1 MEVVERA
8 APVLVRPLET
18 ADEMRAGVEVYRRA
32 FALGP
37 SDPAVSP
44 RLLAALRHNA
54 GSVIGAFAGERLV
67 GFVYG
72 FVGLDPAAGALY
84 HYSQMAAVDPGWQG
98 RGVGRALKEGQ
109 REHVRS
115 TGVATMRW
123 AYDPLRTHNAHFNL
137 DVLGTVG
144 RWCVPN
150 MYGVEPYGR
159 DAGQTSDRL
168 IVEWAVEG
176 GARPPAPAPPP
187 VAWGEEEA
195 DAGDVLLGVPRDW
208 DALVAGDMVRAAD
221 VRARVASRLTAL
233 MKRGFTAVSCQ
244 IAGEAPATAVYR
256 LTRS

>member
-1 MEVVERA
+1 MGVAQA
-8 APVLVRPLET
+8 APVSVRPLET

-37 SDPAVSP
+37 RDPAVSP
-44 RLLAALRHNA
+44 RLLAALSHNA

-72 FVGLDPAAGALY
+72 FVGLDPAGGALY
-84 HYSQMAAVDPGWQG
+84 HYSQMAAVDPDWQG
-98 RGVGRALKEGQ
+98 RGVGRALKRGQ
-109 REHVRS
+109 LEHVRS
-115 TGVATMRW
+115 TGLATMRW
-123 AYDPLRTHNAHFNL
+123 AFDPLRTHNAHFNL
-137 DVLGTVG
+137 DVLGSVG

-159 DAGQTSDRL
+159 DAGQKSDRL
-168 IVEWAVEG
+168 IVEWAVAG
-176 GARPPAPAPPP
+176 SPRPHAPPP
-187 VAWGEEEA
+187 PPVPWGEQLD

-208 DALVAGDMVRAAD
+208 DALVADDTARAAD

-233 MKRGFTAVSCQ
+233 MERGFAAVSCQ
-244 IAGEAPATAVYR
+244 IAGEEPASAVYR